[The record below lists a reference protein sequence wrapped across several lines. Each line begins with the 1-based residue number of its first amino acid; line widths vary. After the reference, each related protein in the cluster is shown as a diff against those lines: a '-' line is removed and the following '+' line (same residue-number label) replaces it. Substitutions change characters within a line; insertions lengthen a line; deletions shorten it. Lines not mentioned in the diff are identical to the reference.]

1 MKRTKLCLKDIY
13 ELVELWIL
21 KILGAIGLSFIDVL
35 FEIYVQNLKRKAT
48 AEALTFRPGS
58 KNV

>member
-1 MKRTKLCLKDIY
+1 MKRTKLCLKDLY

-21 KILGAIGLSFIDVL
+21 KILGAIGLSFIDAL
-35 FEIYVQNLKRKAT
+35 FEIYVQNLKRKVA
-48 AEALTFRPGS
+48 AEALTFKPGS

>member
-35 FEIYVQNLKRKAT
+35 FEIYVQNLKRKA
-48 AEALTFRPGS
+48 AAGALTFRPGS